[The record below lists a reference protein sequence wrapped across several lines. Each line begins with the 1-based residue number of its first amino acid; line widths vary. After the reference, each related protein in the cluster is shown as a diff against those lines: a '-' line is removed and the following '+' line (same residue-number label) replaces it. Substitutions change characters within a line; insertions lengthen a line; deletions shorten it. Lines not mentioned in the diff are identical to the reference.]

1 MSIAVLQQTGSF
13 DLFRLSKSKAAVD
26 LAPNTLRAYFKDGLN
41 FYKRGKAIFVSR
53 TEVEAYIRKGPQPAS
68 APETQAQRRPGKR
81 ALAA

>member
-1 MSIAVLQQTGSF
+1 MSIAALQQTGSF

-53 TEVEAYIRKGPQPAS
+53 MEVEAYIRKGSKPAGTPEPQ
-68 APETQAQRRPGKR
+68 TQRRPGKR

>member
-1 MSIAVLQQTGSF
+1 MGTIAFQQTGSF

-53 TEVEAYIRKGPQPAS
+53 TEVDAYIRKGPQPAPS
-68 APETQAQRRPGKR
+68 PEPMIQRRPGKR
-81 ALAA
+81 ALAT

>member
-1 MSIAVLQQTGSF
+1 MEPAGSF

-53 TEVEAYIRKGPQPAS
+53 AEVDAYIRKGSQPAG
-68 APETQAQRRPGKR
+68 APIMQGRNRPSRR
-81 ALAA
+81 AIAA

>member
-1 MSIAVLQQTGSF
+1 MSIAALQQTGSF

-53 TEVEAYIRKGPQPAS
+53 TEVEAYIRKGPQAIG
-68 APETQAQRRPGKR
+68 APVPQTQRRPGKG
-81 ALAA
+81 ALAV